1 MSPAQDEAD
10 ALLDPKDKQFSAH
23 PEDLAHF
30 SGDEYKDDDDDDRSE
45 EEEDE
50 RNEKRTNRIRAAHAA
65 AGDDSDE
72 SEIDFS
78 GTMVSK
84 PAAYHIPSTVYDANT
99 GPKGVI
105 ADAQSFERAKKR
117 SFRRTLTSASA
128 FDYNPFSRS
137 GNNSAGASEKHSKS
151 GSTSNF
157 IHRGASPGDSAEESD
172 EDERFMRQWREA
184 RMLELQNKSTRRVSP
199 SKRQYGTVDTV
210 DATGYLDAIEKVTPG
225 TVVVVC
231 IYDPE
236 STESSIVEDC
246 LTSLAR
252 KQATIHF
259 VKLHYEIAEMDHIT
273 APALIAYRNG
283 EVFATIIDVMKQ
295 LPDDRGCSSASIEAL
310 LMQYVNHPYI

>member
-10 ALLDPKDKQFSAH
+10 ALLDHKQKPSAH

-30 SGDEYKDDDDDDRSE
+30 SGDEDNDVDRSDE
-45 EEEDE
+45 EEH
-50 RNEKRTNRIRAAHAA
+50 NEKRTNDAA
-65 AGDDSDE
+65 ADSDE

-78 GTMVSK
+78 STMISK
-84 PAAYHIPSTVYDANT
+84 PATYHIPSTIYDANT

-117 SFRRTLTSASA
+117 SFRRTLTSPGA
-128 FDYNPFSRS
+128 FDYSNPFSRGQTNT
-137 GNNSAGASEKHSKS
+137 GNEKQSKNS
-151 GSTSNF
+151 SNSNY
-157 IHRGASPGDSAEESD
+157 IRRGASPGDSEDSD

-184 RMLELQNKSTRRVSP
+184 RMQELQNKATRRVSP
-199 SKRQYGTVDTV
+199 SKRRYGTVDTV
-210 DATGYLDAIEKVTPG
+210 DATGYLDAIEKVTPD

-252 KQATIHF
+252 KQATTRF
-259 VKLHYEIAEMDHIT
+259 VKLHYEIAEMDHVT

-283 EVFATIIDVMKQ
+283 EVFATIIDVLSQ
-295 LPDDRGCSSASIEAL
+295 IPDGRGCSSASIEAL
-310 LMQYVNHPYI
+310 LMQHKVL

>member
-10 ALLDPKDKQFSAH
+10 VLLDHKQKPSAH

-30 SGDEYKDDDDDDRSE
+30 SGDEDNDVDRSDE
-45 EEEDE
+45 EEH
-50 RNEKRTNRIRAAHAA
+50 NEKRTNDAA
-65 AGDDSDE
+65 ADSDE

-78 GTMVSK
+78 STMISK
-84 PAAYHIPSTVYDANT
+84 PATYHIPSTIYDANT

-117 SFRRTLTSASA
+117 SFRRTLTSPGA
-128 FDYNPFSRS
+128 FDYSNPFSRGQTNT
-137 GNNSAGASEKHSKS
+137 GNEKQSKNS
-151 GSTSNF
+151 SNSNY
-157 IHRGASPGDSAEESD
+157 IRRGASPGDSEDSD

-184 RMLELQNKSTRRVSP
+184 RMQELQNKATRRVSP
-199 SKRQYGTVDTV
+199 SKRRYGTVDTV
-210 DATGYLDAIEKVTPG
+210 DATGYLDAIEKVTPD

-246 LTSLAR
+246 LISLAR
-252 KQATIHF
+252 KQATTRF
-259 VKLHYEIAEMDHIT
+259 VKLHYEIAEMDHVT

-283 EVFATIIDVMKQ
+283 EVFATIIDVLSQ
-295 LPDDRGCSSASIEAL
+295 IPDGRGCSSASIEAL
-310 LMQYVNHPYI
+310 LMQHKVL

>member
-10 ALLDPKDKQFSAH
+10 ALLDPKDKQPSAH

-30 SGDEYKDDDDDDRSE
+30 SGDEYKDDDGRSDD

-50 RNEKRTNRIRAAHAA
+50 HNEKRTNRIRAAHAA
-65 AGDDSDE
+65 AGADDDDDDDE
-72 SEIDFS
+72 SDIDFS

-117 SFRRTLTSASA
+117 SFRRTLTSAGA

-137 GNNSAGASEKHSKS
+137 GHNSAGTSEKHSKS

-157 IHRGASPGDSAEESD
+157 IHRGTSPGDSAEESD

-236 STESSIVEDC
+236 VSHIPNYN
-246 LTSLAR
+246 
-252 KQATIHF
+252 IF
-259 VKLHYEIAEMDHIT
+259 V
-273 APALIAYRNG
+273 
-283 EVFATIIDVMKQ
+283 
-295 LPDDRGCSSASIEAL
+295 
-310 LMQYVNHPYI
+310 YIYIY